1 MCRSRP
7 SLTTT
12 FAMPSSSAIR
22 NGTAPKTSPA
32 SLPKRSGLSKWLL
45 ITRVMF
51 SAGTTTM
58 SLTSC
63 SQQRPPQAREVL
75 TMTDTAL
82 EALSTEDER
91 LREPVAWQRRCLFPD
106 KHTKEKPQWQDC
118 LAMEV
123 KSWPQHDY
131 QYRPLYADPLPLT

>member
-63 SQQRPPQAREVL
+63 SQQPPPQAREVL
-75 TMTDTAL
+75 TMVERFELDFHGPYGEGAYMAKTETGEFVRYSDYAAL
-82 EALSTEDER
+82 EEKLAG
-91 LREPVAWQRRCLFPD
+91 EPVAWGEFYGGKIVAVSLH
-106 KHTKEKPQWQDC
+106 K
-118 LAMEV
+118 
-123 KSWPQHDY
+123 
-131 QYRPLYADPLPLT
+131 

>member
-1 MCRSRP
+1 
-7 SLTTT
+7 
-12 FAMPSSSAIR
+12 
-22 NGTAPKTSPA
+22 
-32 SLPKRSGLSKWLL
+32 
-45 ITRVMF
+45 
-51 SAGTTTM
+51 
-58 SLTSC
+58 
-63 SQQRPPQAREVL
+63 
-75 TMTDTAL
+75 MTDTAL

-131 QYRPLYADPLPLT
+131 QYRPLYADPLPLTDLEAENARLRKALEEIAAPAIFFLSRKDAIRMRDIARDALKEGGE